1 MLHRFEGETMLR
13 PRPALAALATV
24 VAVAIGITA
33 AVLTTHRPTT
43 ATGGTV
49 LTAQLPDT
57 TAPPTTT
64 LPPAVPKRDAPT
76 RATAE
81 PATTSPRTSDPAL
94 AAGHL
99 FQAWQAHNQQGAL
112 QAATPNAV
120 RTLFAF
126 APPTELRFTSCRFR
140 GLGYDC
146 FYTSTNVGLWYLD
159 MRVEGGASAGYRVVS
174 VNAQMRFGTPDA
186 AARYLVSAWLADDR
200 AKAGHAASRPVVN
213 TLWSHS
219 EDRAYRPRFDGCAFR
234 DPNWGS
240 DCAFGYSTAGLGFTL
255 QVKGGANLG
264 WQVIAIRFARL

>member
-1 MLHRFEGETMLR
+1 MLR
-13 PRPALAALATV
+13 PRPILARLAIV
-24 VAVAIGITA
+24 AAVAAHG
-33 AVLTTHRPTT
+33 P
-43 ATGGTV
+43 
-49 LTAQLPDT
+49 
-57 TAPPTTT
+57 
-64 LPPAVPKRDAPT
+64 
-76 RATAE
+76 
-81 PATTSPRTSDPAL
+81 TTSPRISAPAL
-94 AAGHL
+94 AARQL
-99 FQAWQAHNQQGAL
+99 FQAWQAG
-112 QAATPNAV
+112 
-120 RTLFAF
+120 
-126 APPTELRFTSCRFR
+126 
-140 GLGYDC
+140 D
-146 FYTSTNVGLWYLD
+146 
-159 MRVEGGASAGYRVVS
+159 RVVS